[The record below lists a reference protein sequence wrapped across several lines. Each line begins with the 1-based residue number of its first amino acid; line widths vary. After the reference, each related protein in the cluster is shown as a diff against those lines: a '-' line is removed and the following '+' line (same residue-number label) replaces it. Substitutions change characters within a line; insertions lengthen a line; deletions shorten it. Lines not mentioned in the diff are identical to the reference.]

1 MTLLVVSKESL
12 RLVKINLEEV
22 AHVDDFEA
30 VEQEHGGE
38 ESDGENEEE
47 RNFPPPRDHV
57 VWLPR
62 QKELTF
68 CCLNRLKPS
77 H

>member
-12 RLVKINLEEV
+12 RLFKINLEEV

-47 RNFPPPRDHV
+47 RNFPPPNHV

-68 CCLNRLKPS
+68 RFLNPS

>member
-47 RNFPPPRDHV
+47 RNFPPTNHV
-57 VWLPR
+57 VRLPR
-62 QKELTF
+62 QKEIDISLSQS
-68 CCLNRLKPS
+68 L
-77 H
+77 